1 MMEQGED
8 LVVEA
13 GVAVQKV
20 LIVDD
25 NTLFR
30 KVLRETLH
38 SRLPSL
44 IISEAKSQEEA
55 LGITGTFLPDL
66 IFVDIRLPDGNGLEL
81 TRKIQRLYHGIKIV
95 ILTNYDESEYRNL
108 AYRYKADH
116 YISKD
121 AFMSLLNVVFPEASP
136 N

>member
-1 MMEQGED
+1 MLEPGA
-8 LVVEA
+8 V
-13 GVAVQKV
+13 VQKV

-30 KVLRETLH
+30 KFLRETLH

-44 IISEAKSQEEA
+44 IISEAKNQEEA

-81 TRKIQRLYHGIKIV
+81 TRKIRGLHHDCKIV
-95 ILTNYDESEYRNL
+95 ILTNYDESEYRNA

-121 AFMSLLNVVFPEASP
+121 TFMSLLNVVFPEASA